1 MYIHKL
7 GKTTSGFGNRM
18 TRRGAG
24 IRSSGA
30 SNHKRTLGNGIR
42 EEVYTDG
49 NAVFAQH
56 STLGGIGKSTD
67 ILKNLRLSKP
77 RVAKKYISLL

>member
-7 GKTTSGFGNRM
+7 GKTTSGFGSRM

-42 EEVYTDG
+42 EEVYTEP
-49 NAVFAQH
+49 NV
-56 STLGGIGKSTD
+56 GKSTD
-67 ILKNLRLSKP
+67 LLKNLRLSKP
-77 RVAKKYISLL
+77 RVSKKYISLL

>member
-7 GKTTSGFGNRM
+7 GKTTSGFGSRM

-42 EEVYTDG
+42 EEVYTEQ
-49 NAVFAQH
+49 NV
-56 STLGGIGKSTD
+56 GKSTD
-67 ILKNLRLSKP
+67 LLKNLRLSKP
-77 RVAKKYISLL
+77 RVSKKYISLL

>member
-7 GKTTSGFGNRM
+7 GKTTSGFGSRM

-42 EEVYTDG
+42 DEVYTEP
-49 NAVFAQH
+49 NV
-56 STLGGIGKSTD
+56 GKSTD
-67 ILKNLRLSKP
+67 LLKNLRLSKP
-77 RVAKKYISLL
+77 RVSKKYISLL

>member
-7 GKTTSGFGNRM
+7 GKTTSGFGSRM

-30 SNHKRTLGNGIR
+30 SNHKRTLTNGVR
-42 EEVYTDG
+42 EEVYTEG
-49 NAVFAQH
+49 GTISS
-56 STLGGIGKSTD
+56 STKSTD
-67 ILKNLRLSKP
+67 LLRNLRLSKP

>member
-1 MYIHKL
+1 MLPFPKRDGLPLFLNICYRMYIHKL
-7 GKTTSGFGNRM
+7 GKTTSGFGSRM

-30 SNHKRTLGNGIR
+30 SNHKRTLGNGIK

-49 NAVFAQH
+49 NAF
-56 STLGGIGKSTD
+56 
-67 ILKNLRLSKP
+67 
-77 RVAKKYISLL
+77 